1 MDVIGG
7 RYTCVPEGKHG
18 RGQGTGKYKCFKER
32 VIYIRGP
39 STTLA
44 ATVLCAFR
52 ETTVTRQL
60 ISKIA
65 INRPSLSLSLSSI
78 HNKTWWTL

>member
-39 STTLA
+39 STAPRRNGFMCLSGNNGY
-44 ATVLCAFR
+44 
-52 ETTVTRQL
+52 E
-60 ISKIA
+60 A
-65 INRPSLSLSLSSI
+65 INFENRD
-78 HNKTWWTL
+78 